1 MLYNVS
7 SEYIIHEM
15 YSLYTFLMENLKKSY
30 RHGNLAEALVTDALV
45 LLETQSADEL
55 SIRVLAD
62 RAGVSPRA
70 PYVHFPTKSDLL
82 FAIADRGFQMLIDDS
97 AAAGDEIA
105 SIGRAYIGLAV
116 RHPNLFRLMFSGM
129 VAQEKK
135 CGSAGDSY
143 EQLMNA
149 ISKANPNWGEAE
161 IMQAA
166 VSLWALVHGIADLR
180 IEGLIP
186 DETWETLSLEMM
198 ASYIGTIVAGD
209 G

>member
-1 MLYNVS
+1 
-7 SEYIIHEM
+7 
-15 YSLYTFLMENLKKSY
+15 
-30 RHGNLAEALVTDALV
+30 
-45 LLETQSADEL
+45 
-55 SIRVLAD
+55 
-62 RAGVSPRA
+62 
-70 PYVHFPTKSDLL
+70 
-82 FAIADRGFQMLIDDS
+82 
-97 AAAGDEIA
+97 
-105 SIGRAYIGLAV
+105 
-116 RHPNLFRLMFSGM
+116 MFSGM

-198 ASYIGTIVAGD
+198 ASYIGTIVASD